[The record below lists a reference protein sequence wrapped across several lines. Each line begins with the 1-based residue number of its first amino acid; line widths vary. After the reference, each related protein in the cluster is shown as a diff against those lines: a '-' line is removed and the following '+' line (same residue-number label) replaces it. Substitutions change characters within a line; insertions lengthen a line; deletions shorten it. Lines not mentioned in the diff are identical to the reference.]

1 MQLLRNNGS
10 TELLKNAMMDSEQE
24 LSKAILRL
32 ENSIQRMMD
41 GINVVK
47 EDIAV
52 MANDISKIKE
62 AVYNPDQGIY
72 ARLRSLE
79 TWKNTSSKIT
89 WIMITALVGLAT
101 VSMWNTLV
109 PV

>member
-1 MQLLRNNGS
+1 MN
-10 TELLKNAMMDSEQE
+10 DSERE
-24 LSKAILRL
+24 LSDAILRL

-47 EDIAV
+47 EDISV
-52 MANDISKIKE
+52 MATDISKIKE

-79 TWKNTSSKIT
+79 AWKDTSSKIT
-89 WIMITALVGLAT
+89 WITVTALIGVAAL
-101 VSMWNTLV
+101 SLWNMIF
-109 PV
+109 PS